1 MRVKW
6 RDVRLTETE
15 AAARLNDSAAPSFA
29 APGSLDAEDED
40 NDEGPGGDD
49 PIRENGK
56 RRVRGALWHG
66 KRVSR

>member
-1 MRVKW
+1 M
-6 RDVRLTETE
+6 TETE

-49 PIRENGK
+49 PIRENGNSMLE
-56 RRVRGALWHG
+56 VRCGMG
-66 KRVSR
+66 KE